1 MPNLST
7 LLWQHDSNQ
16 PASDKHGAV
25 HCPRSDWQSQGT
37 DLAEIDNP
45 NTVDQALADQALAE
59 KTRMS
64 NKGLTVPEPL
74 VRVSCQFR
82 MTLYIWPLEQPGVTH
97 SDPAD
102 SKVPGLP
109 F

>member
-1 MPNLST
+1 LACG
-7 LLWQHDSNQ
+7 WR
-16 PASDKHGAV
+16 
-25 HCPRSDWQSQGT
+25 CPRSDWQSQGT